1 LISLVLQVTA
11 GVAILLG
18 LVIAVELGWLLHER
32 KIDRAEVRSPNI
44 IAKEREGFDETL
56 RSIGSLGTPQ
66 AVIYGY
72 REVKKSLVS
81 AVGLEEKKDR
91 TEREIVQEIKGI
103 PSLKPMQYEL
113 ERIYRTYERVRFGS
127 HGVSKEEVEL
137 FLGDLREIYGT
148 LVDKG
153 YCKSVV
159 G

>member
-1 LISLVLQVTA
+1 
-11 GVAILLG
+11 
-18 LVIAVELGWLLHER
+18 
-32 KIDRAEVRSPNI
+32 
-44 IAKEREGFDETL
+44 
-56 RSIGSLGTPQ
+56 
-66 AVIYGY
+66 VIYGY